1 MKKRIISLFLVM
13 TLILTVFSSSTALAQ
28 EELVAQPTFSQWA
41 MEDLIVGDTYNIY
54 PMSWYTKNMQAP
66 ITHGQLRVLLAG
78 IRCKFLDTDCVIDY
92 YEQRYKLKSNMK
104 VEEVLEFLYLL
115 ISDYEFSGN
124 VGITDN
130 GNALEYMEEYG
141 IYTGDNGELSLKDVC
156 SIEQACV
163 IATRLI
169 THVYDALDAA
179 SKGFLWEIESG
190 ENTVYLLG
198 SVHLA
203 NYDIYP
209 FGNNIGEAFEES
221 NILGVEID
229 IVNIQEDVNTLYM
242 QYGIYTDGTSL
253 KDHVSEETYQMAVMV
268 GANFGITE
276 EIIAMMK
283 PWYLY
288 STFST
293 FITTSSG
300 TAEEVALAQTLG
312 IDRKFLIDAYLSG
325 KPIVELESFE
335 NQIQMLDS
343 FSDELI
349 EWLLSETLDG
359 IISMNQGEDI
369 GGDELIN
376 MLLDYWHKGDVE
388 GFMSD
393 IAPMLFAT
401 EIPSMDEEDKEALLL
416 MDEYIDKMLTQ
427 RDKGMAEKIDAY
439 LKAEGSS
446 TYFIVVGSAHYISE
460 YSVIDIL
467 EDMGYEINQVK

>member
-1 MKKRIISLFLVM
+1 
-13 TLILTVFSSSTALAQ
+13 
-28 EELVAQPTFSQWA
+28 
-41 MEDLIVGDTYNIY
+41 
-54 PMSWYTKNMQAP
+54 
-66 ITHGQLRVLLAG
+66 
-78 IRCKFLDTDCVIDY
+78 
-92 YEQRYKLKSNMK
+92 MK

-124 VGITDN
+124 VGI
-130 GNALEYMEEYG
+130 
-141 IYTGDNGELSLKDVC
+141 
-156 SIEQACV
+156 
-163 IATRLI
+163 
-169 THVYDALDAA
+169 
-179 SKGFLWEIESG
+179 
-190 ENTVYLLG
+190 
-198 SVHLA
+198 A

-209 FGNNIGEAFEES
+209 FGNNIGKAFEES

-229 IVNIQEDVNTLYM
+229 IVNLQEDVNTLYM
-242 QYGIYTDGTSL
+242 QYGLYADGTSL

-268 GANFGITE
+268 GSTFGITE

-288 STFST
+288 STFSAL
-293 FITTSSG
+293 ITTSSG

-401 EIPSMDEEDKEALLL
+401 EIPSLDEEDKEALLL
-416 MDEYIDKMLTQ
+416 MEEYIDKMLTQ

-467 EDMGYEINQVK
+467 EGMGYEINQVK